1 MTYFTQHNALQHA
14 IHVAAYG
21 TISFFFYGWVVF
33 PCLSTYLHHIFLI
46 HSSVDGLD
54 CFCILAIINNASMNI
69 GTHAY
74 FQISVFVFFRY
85 ILRSR
90 TAGSYGS
97 SIFSF
102 LRHLPAVFH
111 IGCIN
116 LHSYQPCTRVPFC
129 PHPHQYLL
137 FVLCLMTT
145 ILIGMRWYLIVVLIC
160 ISLMT
165 NDVEH
170 LFMCLLAICMSSLK
184 RGLFGSWQRS
194 LVSYSPWCRKEPVM
208 TEHTHAHTH
217 THFLI
222 GLFALLMSSYIC
234 WCILKINSLLV
245 ISLANIFSH
254 FNRLPFHIIDGF
266 FCSATT

>member
-1 MTYFTQHNALQHA
+1 M
-14 IHVAAYG
+14 
-21 TISFFFYGWVVF
+21 
-33 PCLSTYLHHIFLI
+33 STGI
-46 HSSVDGLD
+46 
-54 CFCILAIINNASMNI
+54 
-69 GTHAY
+69 HAY

-111 IGCIN
+111 FGCIN
-116 LHSYQPCTRVPFC
+116 LHSYQQCTRVPFC

-137 FVLCLMTT
+137 YVFYLMTT

-160 ISLMT
+160 ISLTT
-165 NDVEH
+165 NDVEQ

-194 LVSYSPWCRKEPVM
+194 LASYSPWCRKEPVM

-234 WCILKINSLLV
+234 WCILKINSLV

-254 FNRLPFHIIDGF
+254 FNRLPFHVIDGF
-266 FCSATT
+266 RCCAKT